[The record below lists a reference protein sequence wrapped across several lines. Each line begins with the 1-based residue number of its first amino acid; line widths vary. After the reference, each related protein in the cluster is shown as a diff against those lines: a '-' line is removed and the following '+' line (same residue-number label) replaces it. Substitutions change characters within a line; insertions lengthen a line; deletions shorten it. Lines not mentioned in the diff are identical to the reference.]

1 MAELEDDPLTV
12 PKRGR
17 PPKPRDEVT
26 SDLLATGEASMAQI
40 AQLFRTDA
48 KTLPKRL
55 RRLKPLANRSGVNV
69 YSIREAAAYLV
80 KPGYSI
86 EQYLRTMHPNEL
98 PVGLMKEFWA
108 GQKSRQSFEMQAG
121 DLWPTS
127 QVVEALAEAFK
138 QARMTILLFP
148 ETVERES
155 GVTDAQRKTLRRL
168 ADGLI
173 DDLRESLVEKFAN
186 YEPSAGSGQLSPFSG
201 MESAEDRDGI
211 LQPEGDS
218 EDPDDI

>member
-1 MAELEDDPLTV
+1 MAVDELSV
-12 PKRGR
+12 AKRGR
-17 PPKPRDEVT
+17 PPKARDEVT
-26 SDLLATGEASMAQI
+26 SDLLVTGEASMAQI

-48 KTLPKRL
+48 KTLPRRL
-55 RRLKPLANRSGVNV
+55 RRLKPVATRSGVKV
-69 YSIREAAAYLV
+69 YSIRDAAGYLV

-86 EQYLRTMHPNEL
+86 EQYLRQMHPNDL

-108 GQKSRQSFEMQAG
+108 GQKSRQSFELQAG

-155 GVTDAQRKTLRRL
+155 GVTDAQRKVLRRL
-168 ADGLI
+168 SDGLI
-173 DDLRESLVEKFAN
+173 DDLREALVEHFKD
-186 YEPSAGSGQLSPFSG
+186 YEPSSGPQQLPSVDG
-201 MESAEDRDGI
+201 MGPIEDGDDLLSTES
-211 LQPEGDS
+211 DS

>member
-1 MAELEDDPLTV
+1 MVETV
-12 PKRGR
+12 IDRPKGRGGR

-26 SDLLATGEASMAQI
+26 SDLLTTGEATMSQL

-48 KTLPKRL
+48 KTLPRRL
-55 RRLKPLANRSGVNV
+55 RRLKPVATRSGIKV
-69 YSIREAAAYLV
+69 YSIRDAAGYLV

-86 EQYLRTMHPNEL
+86 EEHLRQMHPNDL

-108 GQKSRQSFEMQAG
+108 GQKSRQSFETQAG

-155 GVTDAQRKTLRRL
+155 GITDPQRKVLRRL
-168 ADGLI
+168 TDGLI
-173 DDLRESLVEKFAN
+173 DDLRESLVEHFKN
-186 YEPSAGSGQLSPFSG
+186 YEPSSGPRQLSPADG
-201 MESAEDRDGI
+201 MESVEDGDD
-211 LQPEGDS
+211 LLSTEGDS

>member
-1 MAELEDDPLTV
+1 MPEIDDLAVDRPR
-12 PKRGR
+12 RGR

-48 KTLPKRL
+48 KTLPRRL
-55 RRLKPLANRSGVNV
+55 RRLKPVATRSGVKV
-69 YSIREAAAYLV
+69 YSIRDAAGYLV

-108 GQKSRQSFEMQAG
+108 GQSSRQSFEMKAG
-121 DLWPTS
+121 DLWPTA

-148 ETVERES
+148 ETVERET
-155 GVTDAQRKTLRRL
+155 GITDDQRIVLRRL
-168 ADGLI
+168 SDGLI
-173 DDLRESLVEKFAN
+173 DDLREGLVEHFKN
-186 YEPSAGSGQLSPFSG
+186 YEPSAAPQFVSSSDG
-201 MESAEDRDGI
+201 MESDSDGDDLLSAESDA
-211 LQPEGDS
+211 

>member
-1 MAELEDDPLTV
+1 MAVDELSV
-12 PKRGR
+12 AKRGR
-17 PPKPRDEVT
+17 PPKARDEVT
-26 SDLLATGEASMAQI
+26 SDLLVTGEASMAQI

-48 KTLPKRL
+48 KTLPRRL
-55 RRLKPLANRSGVNV
+55 RRLKPVATRSGVKV
-69 YSIREAAAYLV
+69 YSIRDAAGYLV

-86 EQYLRTMHPNEL
+86 EQYLRQMHPNDL

-108 GQKSRQSFEMQAG
+108 GQKSRQSFELQAG

-155 GVTDAQRKTLRRL
+155 GVTDAQRKVLRRL
-168 ADGLI
+168 SDGLI
-173 DDLRESLVEKFAN
+173 DDLREALVEHFKN
-186 YEPSAGSGQLSPFSG
+186 YEPSSGPQQLPSVDG
-201 MESAEDRDGI
+201 MGPIEDGDDLLSTES
-211 LQPEGDS
+211 DS